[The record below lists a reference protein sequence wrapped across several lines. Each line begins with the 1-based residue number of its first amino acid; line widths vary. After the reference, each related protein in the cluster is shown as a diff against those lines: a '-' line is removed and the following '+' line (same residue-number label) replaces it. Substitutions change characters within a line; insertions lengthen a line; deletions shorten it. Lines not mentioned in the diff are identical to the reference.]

1 MDDLR
6 ILGVFPVSEVRTG
19 GQKRYVELARRLVE
33 KGHAVY
39 HICRPGLSGS
49 LPGVGVGIIPDDLS
63 GYLIPRWW
71 RYRRWVRRG
80 LAEVRRA
87 LGDAPNLVLAFGEN
101 NFFAARAAADYF
113 GVPLVMALRNNF
125 LDELRT
131 VGPVRRRLP
140 FARGPEEWLARRWFR
155 RLEAAICR
163 GSDSIVFQSEA
174 DRDAILGRHPAEG
187 HRGRVIPNS
196 FRVSWLPPRFA
207 HANRSDSLRR
217 GIFIGHL
224 NERKGV
230 RYLFPALA
238 ELAAGTGRGAGAG
251 EGAAGAAVD
260 AGLTF
265 DVVGFGALEPWCRRF
280 VEERGLSDRVTF
292 HGRVDEPLELLAQ
305 ADLLIV
311 PSLFDSFPNTVL
323 EALYVGTPVIGSDT
337 PGIVT
342 MLQHEALI
350 VPRRDARALAA
361 RLDTLL
367 RDPGAYQ
374 EVRRLCRTRREAFDF
389 DWAEPWIQ
397 LFREVRTS

>member
-6 ILGVFPVSEVRTG
+6 ILGVFPVSDVRTG
-19 GQKRYVELARRLVE
+19 GQKRYVELTRQLAER
-33 KGHAVY
+33 GHAVY
-39 HICRPGLSGS
+39 HICRPGLGAS
-49 LPGVGVGIIPDDLS
+49 LPGKGVGIIPDDLS

-80 LAEVRRA
+80 LPGVREA
-87 LGDAPNLVLAFGEN
+87 LGEAPDLVLAFGEN
-101 NFFAARAAADYF
+101 NFFAARAAADHF

-140 FARGPEEWLARRWFR
+140 FARGLEKWLAKCWYR
-155 RLEAAICR
+155 RLEAAICS

-196 FRVSWLPPRFA
+196 FRVSWLPTRLA
-207 HANRSDSLRR
+207 HANRSDSLCR

-224 NERKGV
+224 NDRKGV
-230 RYLFPALA
+230 RFLLWALA
-238 ELAAGTGRGAGAG
+238 ELAT
-251 EGAAGAAVD
+251 GAAAPVD
-260 AGLTF
+260 VGLTF
-265 DVVGFGALEPWCRRF
+265 DVVGFGTLEPWCRRF
-280 VEERGLSDRVTF
+280 VEERGLSERVTF
-292 HGRVDEPLELLAQ
+292 HGRVEEPLELLAQ

-311 PSLFDSFPNTVL
+311 PSLFDSFPNTVQ

-342 MLQHEALI
+342 MLEYEALI
-350 VPRRDARALAA
+350 FPRRDARALAE

-374 EVRRLCRTRREAFDF
+374 EVRRLCGIRREVFDF
-389 DWAEPWIQ
+389 DWAEPWVE